1 MNIIVFMGDKHKR
14 YPECDMLGA
23 VAPSAALMSVFFC
36 VIGNFIGIPY
46 YTKSPTGQDFLLLPE
61 NGKEE
66 QRWIKMI
73 ILL

>member
-1 MNIIVFMGDKHKR
+1 
-14 YPECDMLGA
+14 
-23 VAPSAALMSVFFC
+23 MSFFC
-36 VIGNFIGIPY
+36 VMGNFVEIFHYKKKLPGRIALRRNERCRP
-46 YTKSPTGQDFLLLPE
+46 KRPAAGGESCRQDFLLLPE

>member
-1 MNIIVFMGDKHKR
+1 
-14 YPECDMLGA
+14 
-23 VAPSAALMSVFFC
+23 MSFFC
-36 VIGNFIGIPY
+36 VIGNFVGIPY
-46 YTKSPTGQDFLLLPE
+46 YTKSPTGRIALRRNESCRPKRPAAGGESCKQDFLLLPE

>member
-1 MNIIVFMGDKHKR
+1 MSQER
-14 YPECDMLGA
+14 P
-23 VAPSAALMSVFFC
+23 AAGGESC
-36 VIGNFIGIPY
+36 R
-46 YTKSPTGQDFLLLPE
+46 QDFLLLPE